1 MCWQRHPAVAY
12 LFLVRRVSAAKI
24 VGAVLGSFLGVGGF
38 LGVAVSLFAIL
49 DPAGTQMADDANPFG
64 PPPSLLSS
72 VAILVFYLGVCA
84 IGFFLT
90 LRSFRK
96 PSMSA

>member
-1 MCWQRHPAVAY
+1 MRAT
-12 LFLVRRVSAAKI
+12 KI
-24 VGAVLGSFLGVGGF
+24 VGAILGLILFVGGF
-38 LGVAVSLFAIL
+38 LGVAVALFAIL

-64 PPPSLLSS
+64 PPRSLPSS
-72 VAILVFYLGVCA
+72 VTTLVFYLGVCA

-90 LRSFRK
+90 WRSLRK

>member
-1 MCWQRHPAVAY
+1 M
-12 LFLVRRVSAAKI
+12 SAAKI
-24 VGAVLGSFLGVGGF
+24 VGVVCGLVLLVGGF
-38 LGVAVSLFAIL
+38 LGVAVSLFAIF
-49 DPAGTQMADDANPFG
+49 DPAGTQMADDASPFG

-72 VAILVFYLGVCA
+72 VAILVFYLGACA

-90 LRSFRK
+90 WRSPRK